1 MNYNEQETKKKK
13 KRLVS
18 RSSKNK
24 RKISVSLFK
33 GVLVFILFLIVA
45 GIGAGFG
52 AIKGILDNLPDVTSD
67 SLIPQG
73 YQTVIYDQD
82 GNEVTTL
89 STSNSNRIY
98 AYYDEIPENLRNA
111 FVAIEDERFW
121 THNGIDVRGI
131 GRALVTALSGGRKSG
146 ASTITQQLIKNQIF
160 NVGLDETTMLQTIQR
175 KIQEQYLAVQLEKTM
190 EKETILEYY
199 LNTIYLG
206 KGAYGVQAATELYF
220 GKEMKDLTVSE
231 CAVIAA
237 ITQNPT
243 KYDPIAFPEENIKRR
258 QSVLDKMLELEYITQ
273 SEYDTAVADDVYARI
288 QSTYETATE
297 TQDYNSY
304 FVDAVITD
312 LKEKLVEELGYS
324 ETQAFNAIYSGGL
337 SIYITQDAG
346 IQEICDEVVN
356 DSDNYPSGTSVALE
370 YALSIAIDD
379 PDAED
384 GVGQVNLDGNRLLK
398 YYKEKTGNDNYNL
411 IYSSEET
418 ARAAAEEF
426 KEAMLEE
433 YGGTELAESIKTT
446 IQPQASYVIMDQ
458 HTGYVKAIVGGRGE
472 KTSNLSLNRATMA
485 KRQPGSTFKVLA
497 AFVPAIDAC
506 GMGLATSYL
515 DEPYNYANGRP
526 VKNWYSGYRGWGS
539 IREAITN
546 SMNIIAVKT
555 ITDVTPQVAYEYLV
569 NMGFTTLIDSWTN
582 SNGDI
587 ISDKNQSLALGGLTT
602 GVYNLEL
609 TGAYASIANGGTYVE
624 PILYTKVLDHDGN
637 LLLDNTPEQRQVM
650 KETTA
655 WMIIDAMKDVIT
667 KGTGT
672 KARLS
677 SNMPVAGKTGT
688 TSSNYDFWF
697 CGFTPYY
704 TASVWMGYDVNTEFN
719 NDPAYH
725 KTMWA
730 KIMNAVIEY
739 ENQSTAVDFNRPD
752 GITTATVCAE
762 SGLLPIKGVCPT
774 SSDYFAKGTVPS
786 KTCDIH
792 KVITICK
799 DSLLPATEYCPDTIQ
814 VTYSEDED
822 GKLTITGADDLDMDT
837 HPSKA
842 FLEKTC
848 NLHTSD
854 SSYVISTSVIG
865 SGGSITPS
873 QTVEIG
879 DTCVIKIT
887 PDAGYKVKDVVVDDE
902 SKGAI
907 KKYTFKKVSQN
918 HTITAT
924 FTKDKNYEEPLD
936 EPTTEEPTT
945 EAPTTEEPTTEAP
958 TTEPPATD
966 TQSPFVSYFS
976 RLVGHFIF
984 WP

>member
-1 MNYNEQETKKKK
+1 MNYNEQETRKKK

-24 RKISVSLFK
+24 RKASVSLFK
-33 GVLVFILFLIVA
+33 TILVCILFLIVA

-52 AIKGILDNLPDVTSD
+52 ALKGILDNLPDVTSE

-98 AYYDEIPENLRNA
+98 AYYDEIPEDLRNA
-111 FVAIEDERFW
+111 FIAIEDERFW

-131 GRALVTALSGGRKSG
+131 GRAIVTILSGGRKSG

-160 NVGLDETTMLQTIQR
+160 NVGLDETTILQTVER
-175 KIQEQYLAVQLEKTM
+175 KIQEQYLAVELEKTM
-190 EKETILEYY
+190 DKETILEYY

-220 GKEMKDLTVSE
+220 GKEMKDLTISE

-288 QSTYETATE
+288 QSTYETAE
-297 TQDYNSY
+297 ESKDYNTY

-312 LKEKLVEELGYS
+312 LKERFVEELGYT
-324 ETQAFNAIYSGGL
+324 ETQAYNAIYSGGL
-337 SIYITQDAG
+337 SVYITQDEG
-346 IQEICDEVVN
+346 IQEICDEIVN
-356 DSDNYPSGTSVALE
+356 DDSNYPSGTSVALE
-370 YALSIAIDD
+370 YALSIAIEDE
-379 PDAED
+379 DAED
-384 GVGQVNLDGNRLLK
+384 GIGQVNLDTNRLLR
-398 YYKEKTGNDNYNL
+398 YYKEKTGNDNYNV

-418 ARAAAEEF
+418 AAAAASEF
-426 KEAMLEE
+426 KDAMLEE
-433 YGGTELAESIKTT
+433 YNGTLLAESIKTT

-472 KTSNLSLNRATMA
+472 KTSNLSLNRATQSD
-485 KRQPGSTFKVLA
+485 RQPGSTFKVLA

-515 DEPYNYANGRP
+515 DEPYSYANGRE
-526 VKNWYSGYRGWGS
+526 VKNWYSGYRGWAS

-555 ITDVTPQVAYEYLV
+555 ITDVTPQVSYDYLV
-569 NMGFTTLIDSWTN
+569 NMGFTTLVDSMTN

-587 ISDKNQSLALGGLTT
+587 VSDKNQSLALGGLTN
-602 GVYNLEL
+602 GVTNLEL
-609 TGAYASIANGGTYVE
+609 TAAYASIANGGTYVE

-637 LLLDNTPEQRQVM
+637 LLLDNTPEERQVM

-667 KGTGT
+667 SGTGT

-677 SNMPVAGKTGT
+677 SSMPVAGKTGT

-725 KTMWA
+725 KSMWA
-730 KIMNAVIEY
+730 KIMNAIIEY
-739 ENQSTAVDFNRPD
+739 EDQSTAVDFERPS
-752 GITTATVCAE
+752 GITSVTVCAE
-762 SGLLPIKGVCPT
+762 SGLLPIEGVCPT
-774 SSDYFAKGTVPS
+774 STDYFAQGDAPT

-792 KVITICK
+792 KTIKICK
-799 DSLLPATEYCPDTIQ
+799 DSLMLATEYCPNTVE

-822 GKLTITGADDLDMDT
+822 GNITLTDIDDLDLDIDAEQ
-837 HPSKA
+837 SNA
-842 FLEKTC
+842 FLKKSCT
-848 NLHTSD
+848 LHTAS

-865 SGGSITPS
+865 TGGTITPS
-873 QTVEIG
+873 QTVSIG
-879 DTCVIKIT
+879 EKCVINIT
-887 PDAGYKVKDVVVDDE
+887 PDAGYQVNDVIVDGE
-902 SKGAI
+902 SQGAI
-907 KKYTFKKVSQN
+907 TKFTFKNVSQD
-918 HTITAT
+918 HTVTASFVADGSYQPAT
-924 FTKDKNYEEPLD
+924 DTPATETPASEEPATD
-936 EPTTEEPTT
+936 T
-945 EAPTTEEPTTEAP
+945 
-958 TTEPPATD
+958 PAAD
-966 TQSPFVSYFS
+966 TQSPFVSYLQ
-976 RLVGHFIF
+976 RMDMHFTF
-984 WP
+984 MK

>member
-13 KRLVS
+13 KKLVS
-18 RSSKNK
+18 RGSKNK

-33 GVLVFILFLIVA
+33 GILVCILFFIVA

-73 YQTVIYDQD
+73 YQTVIYDQK

-98 AYYDEIPENLRNA
+98 AYYDEIPEDLRNA
-111 FVAIEDERFW
+111 FIAIEDERFW

-131 GRALVTALSGGRKSG
+131 GRAAVTALTGGRKSG

-160 NVGLDETTMLQTIQR
+160 NVGLDETTFLQTVQR
-175 KIQEQYLAVQLEKTM
+175 KIQEQYLAVELEKVM
-190 EKETILEYY
+190 EKKTILEYY

-258 QSVLDKMLELEYITQ
+258 ESVLKKMLELEYISQ
-273 SEYDTAVADDVYARI
+273 SEYDTAIADDVYTRI
-288 QSTYETATE
+288 KTTYETATE
-297 TQDYNSY
+297 AKDYNSY

-312 LKEKLVEELGYS
+312 LKEKLVSELEYT
-324 ETQAFNAIYSGGL
+324 ETQAYNAIYSGGL

-346 IQEICDEVVN
+346 IQKICDDILN
-356 DSDNYPSGTSVALE
+356 DDENYPAGTSVALE
-370 YALSIAIDD
+370 YVLSIAVE
-379 PDAED
+379 DAEAQD
-384 GVGQVNLDGNRLLK
+384 GVKQIHFDNNKLLK
-398 YYKEKTGNDNYNL
+398 YYKEKTGNNKYNL

-426 KEAMLEE
+426 KEAMVAEDN
-433 YGGTELAESIKTT
+433 GTVIAETFKTT
-446 IQPQASYVIMDQ
+446 IQPQASFVLMDQ
-458 HTGYVKAIVGGRGE
+458 HTGEVKAIVGGRGK
-472 KTSNLSLNRATMA
+472 KTGNLSLNRATMSP
-485 KRQPGSTFKVLA
+485 RQPGSTFKVLA
-497 AFVPAIDAC
+497 AFVPAMDA
-506 GMGLATSYL
+506 GGKGLGSAYK
-515 DEPYNYANGRP
+515 DEPYEYANGRP
-526 VKNWYSGYRGWGS
+526 VKNWYSGYRGWS
-539 IREAITN
+539 SFREAIKN

-555 ITDVTPQVAYEYLV
+555 ITDITPQVSYEYLV
-569 NMGFTTLIDSWTN
+569 NMGFTTLIDSITN

-587 ISDKNQSLALGGLTT
+587 ISDKNQSLALGGVTD
-602 GVYNLEL
+602 GVYNIEL

-655 WMIIDAMKDVIT
+655 WMAIDAMKDVIT
-667 KGTGT
+667 SGTGT

-677 SNMPVAGKTGT
+677 SKMPVAGKTGT
-688 TSSNYDFWF
+688 TSSNYDYWF

-704 TASVWMGYDVNTEFN
+704 TASVWMGYDVNTDFAN
-719 NDPAYH
+719 KQAYH
-725 KTMWA
+725 RTMWA

-739 ENQSTAVDFNRPD
+739 ENQSTAVDFERPA
-752 GITTATVCAE
+752 GLTTATVCAE
-762 SGLLPIKGVCPT
+762 SGMIPIKGVCPT
-774 SSDYFAKGTVPS
+774 STDYFAKGTTPS
-786 KTCDIH
+786 KTCDVH
-792 KVITICK
+792 KQITICK
-799 DSLLPATEYCPDTIQ
+799 DSLLPATDFCPETIQ

-822 GKLTITGADDLDMDT
+822 GKLAITTEGIEELGLNAHLDKD
-837 HPSKA
+837 

-848 NLHTSD
+848 DLHTENST
-854 SSYVISTSVIG
+854 YVISTSVIG
-865 SGGSITPS
+865 TGGTITPS
-873 QTVEIG
+873 QTVAIG
-879 DTCVIKIT
+879 ENCVIQMT
-887 PDAGYKVKDVVVDDE
+887 PDAGYKIKDVEVDGE

-907 KKYTFKKVSQN
+907 KKFTFKKVSKN
-918 HTITAT
+918 HTISAK
-924 FTKDKNYEEPLD
+924 FVEDANYTPD
-936 EPTTEEPTT
+936 PTTEQTTDQPTDT
-945 EAPTTEEPTTEAP
+945 QAPETP
-958 TTEPPATD
+958 TD
-966 TQSPFVSYFS
+966 TQSPFVSYLWQLLSSFLS
-976 RLVGHFIF
+976 VISLIA
-984 WP
+984 